1 MKLADMSATPQAP
14 QAAAAD
20 RELQQWLE
28 KLLSGD
34 NGVRLIM
41 PQDPGAV
48 WTFIRR
54 QAKAQDGVIE
64 SAALF
69 SKMLRL
75 DPGFITDYLA
85 RLCRGGFLQS
95 LGRGRYRLLRNQPQP
110 PQLRADG
117 RPLIQALVRE
127 HIWRALKMSGWVT
140 PRELAFEASTEEVR
154 VSESAA
160 QQYLAYLHRAGIVGA
175 RPSCCGDTAYGL
187 KPGHGR
193 GAAAPRVIRAIFVWD
208 ENARSVAGR
217 TIVASEEVRL

>member
-1 MKLADMSATPQAP
+1 MKPADMSVTP

-20 RELQQWLE
+20 RELQRWLE
-28 KLLSGD
+28 KLLSGG

-54 QAKAQDGVIE
+54 QARAKDGIIE

-69 SKMLRL
+69 DKMLRL

-85 RLCRGGFLQS
+85 RLCRGGFLQP

-117 RPLIQALVRE
+117 RPLIQTLVRE
-127 HIWRALKMSGWVT
+127 QMWRTLKMSGWVT
-140 PRELAFEASTEEVR
+140 PRELAFEATTEEAR
-154 VSESAA
+154 VSEQAA
-160 QQYLAYLHRAGIVGA
+160 QQYLTYLLRAGIVGA
-175 RPSCCGDTAYGL
+175 RPAGFGETAYGL

>member
-1 MKLADMSATPQAP
+1 VTLSAPSPTPQADIP
-14 QAAAAD
+14 D

-28 KLLSGD
+28 KLLSGG

-54 QAKAQDGVIE
+54 QAKARDGIVE
-64 SAALF
+64 TAALF
-69 SKMLRL
+69 ARMLRL

-85 RLCRGGFLQS
+85 RLCRGGYLQP

-117 RPLIQALVRE
+117 RPLVQALVRE
-127 HIWRALKMSGWVT
+127 QMWRALKMSGWVT
-140 PRELAFEASTEEVR
+140 ARELAFEASTEDAP
-154 VSESAA
+154 VSEQAA
-160 QQYLAYLHRAGIVGA
+160 QQYLAYLTRAGIVGA
-175 RPSCCGDTAYGL
+175 RPAGAGETAYGL
-187 KPGHGR
+187 KPGQGR
-193 GAAAPRVIRAIFVWD
+193 GAAAPRVIRAILVWD
-208 ENARSVAGR
+208 ENARAVAGR